1 MPVAAVTVATALG
14 AALFT
19 LIMGLATNLP
29 FALAVGPRA
38 QRRRRVPPH
47 PRPGAAVAGRDGVRR
62 DRGRDRAL
70 LVLAG
75 LREAI
80 MRAIPHE
87 IKLSIGVGIG
97 LFIALVGFRDAGIT
111 VNNPATGIG
120 LGDLTA
126 GPPLI
131 ALAGLLMMIVLT
143 ARGVKGAILIGIAR
157 LDGARPDL
165 RRARAAGEVAP
176 SIPNSER
183 LLDDRRRARARQPAR
198 RAHVGAGPGDL
209 RAVRDR
215 LLRHDRHGGRG
226 SAARAGCWT
235 RTASRRA

>member
-29 FALAVGPRA
+29 FALAAGLGINAVVALPD
-38 QRRRRVPPH
+38 RRPRVPWP
-47 PRPGAAVAGRDGVRR
+47 VAMACVVIEGVV
-62 DRGRDRAL
+62 AL
-70 LVLAG
+70 VLVLAG

-97 LFIALVGFRDAGIT
+97 LFITLVGLRDAGIT
-111 VNNPATGIG
+111 INNPATGIG

-131 ALAGLLMMIVLT
+131 ALAGLLTMIVLT
-143 ARGVKGAILIGIAR
+143 ARGFKGAILIGIAVSTV
-157 LDGARPDL
+157 LGL
-165 RRARAAGEVAP
+165 IFGVLE
-176 SIPNSER
+176 
-183 LLDDRRRARARQPAR
+183 AR
-198 RAHVGAGPGDL
+198 RASPRSRTPATSRPSV
-209 RAVRDR
+209 
-215 LLRHDRHGGRG
+215 
-226 SAARAGCWT
+226 T
-235 RTASRRA
+235 R